1 MSMPRSLCWSGFG
14 NFAQFLMIIG
24 FWLTNLCDRA
34 LKTNPVKAGVTE
46 FLSASGVRHIG
57 YNFIMLFF

>member
-1 MSMPRSLCWSGFG
+1 MTFNSRHC
-14 NFAQFLMIIG
+14 
-24 FWLTNLCDRA
+24 LTNLCDRA
-34 LKTNPVKAGVTE
+34 WKTNPVKAGVTE